1 LDGAELVLHAGSA
14 VDVPGREWLPRS
26 GKVLVNGADWLVR
39 CRFAGCQ
46 ATQARA
52 VPRERDGYSEIHVE
66 SG

>member
-1 LDGAELVLHAGSA
+1 